1 MHILTDK
8 GSHATFRKIK
18 FCSTRSDINQLDI
31 QHERQG
37 TQDTLWPL
45 SPRPQDDER
54 QREELAGLTSLEVHV
69 VELVSRKVVVNF
81 TSLDI
86 VLCLTGKGAENAEA
100 PIARGAILE
109 VYLGNE

>member
-1 MHILTDK
+1 M
-8 GSHATFRKIK
+8 
-18 FCSTRSDINQLDI
+18 
-31 QHERQG
+31 
-37 TQDTLWPL
+37 
-45 SPRPQDDER
+45 
-54 QREELAGLTSLEVHV
+54 
-69 VELVSRKVVVNF
+69 ELVSRKVVVNF